1 MALVEKTVNIFNG
14 DLAGDLERLERLLAE
29 AEDGQDESSL
39 TVDLAGLME
48 NVGEAATEQIAYLVD
63 LAKADA
69 LEILGENRQALE
81 FVDRRV

>member
-1 MALVEKTVNIFNG
+1 
-14 DLAGDLERLERLLAE
+14 
-29 AEDGQDESSL
+29 
-39 TVDLAGLME
+39 ME
-48 NVGEAATEQIAYLVD
+48 NVGEAATERIAYLVD